1 MDDEGT
7 RVVIVDDHP
16 VFREGLAGTL
26 AADPALTVVAACSD
40 GAEAVTTANDLQPDV
55 VVMDLHMPG
64 LGGIEATRQIAAASP
79 HIAVLVVS
87 MLDDQDSVFAAVR
100 AGARGYLL
108 KGASGEEIL
117 RAVRS
122 VAAGEAVFGPGVAE
136 RMLAY
141 FAETRTRPVAAALP
155 ELTDRER
162 EVLQLIA
169 GGARNSEIAAQ
180 LFISPK
186 TVRNHISNIFTKL
199 HVADRAEA
207 IAVAREAGLGDH

>member
-136 RMLAY
+136 RLLAY

-207 IAVAREAGLGDH
+207 IAVARQAGLGDD